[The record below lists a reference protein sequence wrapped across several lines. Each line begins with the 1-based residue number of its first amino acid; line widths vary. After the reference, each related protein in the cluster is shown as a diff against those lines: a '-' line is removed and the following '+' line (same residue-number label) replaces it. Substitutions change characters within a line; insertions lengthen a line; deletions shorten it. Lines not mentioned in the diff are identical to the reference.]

1 MKLNITDAQKLLAS
15 RAEDYLRMADRG
27 ELVCG
32 NFLTPSEA
40 AYVAVC
46 MKELGAQDR
55 FFLFGGYKVAE
66 RKRLFVLPSFLSDID
81 GESEEKARAY
91 FPDDL
96 SNSIKAVK
104 IQGSGYRTLS
114 HRDYL
119 GSVLALGIERSSLGD
134 ICILGDS
141 TAMLFCTD
149 AVMPLILSE
158 LTAIGRDGVRV
169 TEAKLDVN
177 MPSTQKYQA
186 FTDTVASERLDCV
199 VASLCNLSRERAQNL
214 IRAGLVEHNYECALK
229 IDVRVNENDVISARG
244 FGKFIILPSSV
255 DDISLV
261 STDVIVGACTFPN
274 GNIDIDLFF
283 F

>member
-15 RAEDYLRMADRG
+15 RAEDYLRTADRG

-55 FFLFGGYKVAE
+55 FFLFGGYKEAE
-66 RKRLFVLPSFLSDID
+66 RMRLFVLPSFLSDID
-81 GESEEKARAY
+81 GESEKKARAY

-119 GSVLALGIERSSLGD
+119 GSLLALGIERTSLGD
-134 ICILGDS
+134 IAVLDDHS
-141 TAMLFCTD
+141 AVLFCTD
-149 AVMPLILSE
+149 KIFDFLLASIDRVASDKVTASEYANISE
-158 LTAIGRDGVRV
+158 LEVKREYLPI
-169 TEAKLDVN
+169 
-177 MPSTQKYQA
+177 S
-186 FTDTVASERLDCV
+186 DTVASNRLDCIIG
-199 VASLCNLSRERAQNL
+199 ALTNLSREKAQTA
-214 IRAGLVEHNYECALK
+214 IKSGLCEVNYLPEDRCDLSLSIPSTISVRGYGK
-229 IDVRVNENDVISARG
+229 YDVLSFDGETKKGRLRMTAR
-244 FGKFIILPSSV
+244 KYV
-255 DDISLV
+255 
-261 STDVIVGACTFPN
+261 
-274 GNIDIDLFF
+274 
-283 F
+283 

>member
-15 RAEDYLRMADRG
+15 RAEDYLRTADRG

-55 FFLFGGYKVAE
+55 FFLFGGYKEAE
-66 RKRLFVLPSFLSDID
+66 RMRLFVLPSFLSDID
-81 GESEEKARAY
+81 GESKEKARAY

-119 GSVLALGIERSSLGD
+119 GSLLALGIERTSLGD
-134 ICILGDS
+134 IAVLDDHS
-141 TAMLFCTD
+141 AVLFCTD
-149 AVMPLILSE
+149 KIFDFLLASIDRVASDKVTASEYANISE
-158 LTAIGRDGVRV
+158 LEVKREYLPI
-169 TEAKLDVN
+169 
-177 MPSTQKYQA
+177 S
-186 FTDTVASERLDCV
+186 DTVASNRLDCIIG
-199 VASLCNLSRERAQNL
+199 ALTNLSREKAQTA
-214 IRAGLVEHNYECALK
+214 IKSGLCEVNYLPEDRCDLSLSIPSTISVRGYGK
-229 IDVRVNENDVISARG
+229 YDVLSFDGETKKGRLRMTAR
-244 FGKFIILPSSV
+244 KYV
-255 DDISLV
+255 
-261 STDVIVGACTFPN
+261 
-274 GNIDIDLFF
+274 
-283 F
+283 